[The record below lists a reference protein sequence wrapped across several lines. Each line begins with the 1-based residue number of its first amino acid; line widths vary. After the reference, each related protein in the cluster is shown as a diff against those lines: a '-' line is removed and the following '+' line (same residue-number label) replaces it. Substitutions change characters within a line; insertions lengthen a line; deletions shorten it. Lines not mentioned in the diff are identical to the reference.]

1 MIPRRLFLKNFMG
14 HYETDLDFTGS
25 NVFLIVGRDKNND
38 RISNATGKSTIFKA
52 IDYVLFG
59 VTPSKKLER
68 IVRDGQDQC
77 EVIFEF
83 EEGGTNWQ
91 ISRKRSNK
99 SNKTQILL
107 SRWDG
112 SEWTKSDHR
121 TASQTEDAIKDLLKI
136 SYSAFS
142 NSILFE
148 QGTFSAIAEATDGD
162 RRKLLKEPLSLS
174 IYSKYEK
181 AAKLKANAFDADLS
195 RTKAIIDTLGDPNSD
210 IISINKQ
217 ISDIVNQISVL
228 DKERIELRKKI
239 DKDVKK
245 ASDLEKLLTS
255 DAVNVAENLVEIDK
269 QKAKCTSNISKLQQQ
284 ALQYKNDIEGVNKLN
299 TTIDE
304 KLVAEEE
311 LNKKLQEINVRTDA
325 EVVEDLKKLQQKE
338 DNGNTYLYSITAEY
352 NKLNQKLP
360 DTASCPVCFNELND
374 EYREKISNDNQT
386 KAEKLKIEIDSSK
399 EKLKI
404 LKNKKEKL
412 NNERSSIIEHNQKV
426 KQLKLSITSLQERK
440 EQNQNHY
447 KKLEEAAKR
456 IIQEATD
463 ENNKLK
469 ELIEKEKELQN
480 KSNDV
485 NISDINT
492 KIVEIKSVIR
502 RNEQEEKTRTNSL
515 FEQNAQKGALEERL
529 RKRTED
535 IDKLNV
541 LNSQISSL
549 ENDVRLWNRVV
560 RAFSTSGIPTLI
572 IHTILDDL
580 QIEAN
585 NILQELRPS
594 LSLQFFIEKDDKDAL
609 GIMYKDNNQEREYAL
624 LSGGQKM
631 YISFAL
637 RLGLSLVI
645 QKRLGVEIKFLEL
658 DEVDQPLDLSGQ
670 DAFVDAIKKYQNKF
684 KIFVIT
690 HNERLKNKFNNAI
703 VVEGDGTNGS
713 SAKVVQW

>member
-14 HYETDLDFTGS
+14 HSETDLDFTGS
-25 NVFLIVGRDKNND
+25 NVFLVVGRDKNND

-83 EEGGTNWQ
+83 EENGINWQ
-91 ISRKRSNK
+91 VSRKRSNK

-112 SEWTKSDHR
+112 SEWVKSDHR
-121 TASQTEDAIKDLLKI
+121 TSSQTEDAIKDLIKI

-181 AAKLKANAFDADLS
+181 AAKIKANAFDADLS

-210 IISINKQ
+210 IVLITKQ
-217 ISDIVNQISVL
+217 ISDISNCISVL
-228 DKERIELRKKI
+228 DKERINLRTKI

-255 DAVNVAENLVEIDK
+255 DAANVADNLVEIDK
-269 QKAKCTSNISKLQQQ
+269 QKSKCTSNINKLQQQ
-284 ALQYKNDIEGVNKLN
+284 ALQYKNDIENINKTN
-299 TTIDE
+299 ATIDE
-304 KLVAEEE
+304 KLVAEEK
-311 LNKKLQEINVRTDA
+311 LNKQLQSVSVRTDA
-325 EVVEDLKKLQQKE
+325 DVLSDLKELQQKE
-338 DNGNTYLYSITAEY
+338 DKGNTYLYSITAEY
-352 NKLNQKLP
+352 NKLSQNLP
-360 DTASCPVCFNELND
+360 ESASCPVCFNELTD
-374 EYREKISNDNQT
+374 EYRDKISNDNQI
-386 KAEKLKIEIDSSK
+386 KAEKIKIEIDNSK
-399 EKLKI
+399 EKLKT

-426 KQLKLSITSLQERK
+426 KQLKLSLTSLQERK
-440 EQNQNHY
+440 EQNQTHY

-456 IIQEATD
+456 IIQEAVD
-463 ENNKLK
+463 ESNKLN

-480 KSNDV
+480 KSTDV
-485 NISDINT
+485 NISDIN
-492 KIVEIKSVIR
+492 KQIVEIKSRIR
-502 RNEQEEKTRTNSL
+502 SNEYEEKSKTNSL
-515 FEQNAQKGALEERL
+515 FEQNGQKGALEERL

-535 IDKLNV
+535 VDKLNV
-541 LNSQISSL
+541 LNSQLVLL
-549 ENDVRLWNRVV
+549 ENDVRLWSRVV

-585 NILQELRPS
+585 SILQELRPS

-609 GIMYKDNNQEREYAL
+609 GILYKDNDQEREYAL

-703 VVEGDGTNGS
+703 VVEGDGGNGS
-713 SAKVVQW
+713 VAKVVQW

>member
-14 HYETDLDFTGS
+14 HSETDLDFTGS

-83 EEGGTNWQ
+83 EESGTNWQ

-255 DAVNVAENLVEIDK
+255 DAVSITENLVEIDK

-284 ALQYKNDIEGVNKLN
+284 ALQYKNDIESVNKLN

-304 KLVAEEE
+304 KLVTEGV
-311 LNKKLQEINVRTDA
+311 LNKQLQEINVRTDV

-360 DTASCPVCFNELND
+360 DTASCPVCFNELTD
-374 EYREKISNDNQT
+374 EYREKISNDNQL

-412 NNERSSIIEHNQKV
+412 NNERSSIIEHNQKI

-463 ENNKLK
+463 ENNKLN

-492 KIVEIKSVIR
+492 KIVDIKSCIR
-502 RNEQEEKTRTNSL
+502 RNEQEEKIKINGL

-541 LNSQISSL
+541 LNSQIYSL

>member
-14 HYETDLDFTGS
+14 HSETDLDFTGS
-25 NVFLIVGRDKNND
+25 NVFLVVGRDKNND

-83 EEGGTNWQ
+83 EENGINWQ
-91 ISRKRSNK
+91 VSRKRSNK

-112 SEWTKSDHR
+112 SEWVKSDHR
-121 TASQTEDAIKDLLKI
+121 TASQTEDAIKDLIKI

-210 IISINKQ
+210 IISTNKQ
-217 ISDIVNQISVL
+217 ISDIVNNISVI

-245 ASDLEKLLTS
+245 TSDLEKLLTS
-255 DAVNVAENLVEIDK
+255 DAANVADNLVEIDK
-269 QKAKCTSNISKLQQQ
+269 QKSKCTSNINKLQQQ
-284 ALQYKNDIEGVNKLN
+284 ALQYKNDIENINKTN
-299 TTIDE
+299 ATIDE
-304 KLVAEEE
+304 KLVAEEK
-311 LNKKLQEINVRTDA
+311 LNKQLQSVSVRTDA
-325 EVVEDLKKLQQKE
+325 DVLSDLKELQQKE
-338 DNGNTYLYSITAEY
+338 DKGNTYLYSITAEY
-352 NKLNQKLP
+352 NKLSQNLP
-360 DTASCPVCFNELND
+360 ESASCPVCFNELTD
-374 EYREKISNDNQT
+374 EYRDKISNDNQI
-386 KAEKLKIEIDSSK
+386 KAEKIKIEIDNSK
-399 EKLKI
+399 EKLKT

-426 KQLKLSITSLQERK
+426 KQLKLSLTSLQERK
-440 EQNQNHY
+440 EQNQTHY

-456 IIQEATD
+456 IIQEAVD
-463 ENNKLK
+463 ESNKLN

-480 KSNDV
+480 KSTDV
-485 NISDINT
+485 NISDIN
-492 KIVEIKSVIR
+492 KQIVEIKSRIR
-502 RNEQEEKTRTNSL
+502 SNEYEEKSKTNSL
-515 FEQNAQKGALEERL
+515 FEQNGQKGALEERL

-535 IDKLNV
+535 VDKLNV
-541 LNSQISSL
+541 LNSQLVLL

-585 NILQELRPS
+585 SILQELRPS

-609 GIMYKDNNQEREYAL
+609 GILYKDNDQEREYAL

-703 VVEGDGTNGS
+703 VVEGDGGNGS
-713 SAKVVQW
+713 VAKVVQW